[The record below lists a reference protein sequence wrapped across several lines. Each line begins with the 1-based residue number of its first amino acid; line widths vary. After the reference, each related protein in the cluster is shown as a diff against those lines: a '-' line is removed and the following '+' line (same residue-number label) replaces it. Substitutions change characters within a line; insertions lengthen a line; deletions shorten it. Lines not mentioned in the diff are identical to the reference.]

1 MTDKQVVIL
10 DGTQVGDENRPAI
23 LAVLTDVLQGTGAE
37 IQTFT
42 LREMKIAHCL
52 GCFGCWIETPGLC
65 KEADAGREI
74 AKAVIQSDTV
84 VFFTPVTF
92 GGYSPELKRAVD
104 RFIQLTVPYFE
115 VIHGELHHPPRYARV
130 PRLVV
135 VGVQR
140 HPNEEEAHIFRVLAG
155 RNAINLHPPSYAVE
169 IIDGEDD
176 VATLYQR
183 FLALLSRSDVM
194 PFGDALTSLLPAP
207 DASLIDVRPTGQRR
221 ALLIV
226 GSPKTRPTSGSMP
239 ADKCFSTSG
248 VLGSYLLERLKGS
261 GWETESLTLKA
272 NLLRQNG
279 QAELLSATDRADLI
293 LLAFPLYV
301 DALPFLVTKALDVI
315 AAHRRA
321 VPNPLPQRLV
331 AVVNNG
337 FPEAHQ
343 NAVAL
348 AICHQFAVQSRI
360 AWAGGLALGAGE
372 AISSGRPLIVAH
384 RSGLPVKHV
393 IQALDITATAL
404 AEGHPVPVEAV
415 TMMARNPM
423 PLVPFAV
430 WGRMFAKL
438 GAKSFER
445 LAAENGLSKDQLLAR
460 PYAA

>member
-1 MTDKQVVIL
+1 MADKKVVIL
-10 DGTQVGDENRPAI
+10 DGTQAEDENRPAI
-23 LAVLTDVLQGTGAE
+23 LAVLTDVLQGAGAE
-37 IQTFT
+37 VRTLT

-52 GCFGCWIETPGLC
+52 GCFGCWIETPGIC

-74 AKAVIQSDTV
+74 AKAVVDSDTI

-104 RFIQLTVPYFE
+104 RFIQLAVPYFE

-140 HPNEEEAHIFRVLAG
+140 HPNEDEARIFRVLAG
-155 RNAINLHPPSYAVE
+155 RNAINMHPASYAVE
-169 IIDGEDD
+169 VVDSADD
-176 VATLYQR
+176 LATLGQR
-183 FLALLSRSDVM
+183 FQALLSRSDAM
-194 PFGDALTSLLPAP
+194 PFGEAVTTLMPAP
-207 DASLIDVRPTGQRR
+207 DASPIDLRGGTRR

-226 GSPKTRPTSGSMP
+226 GSPKTRPTMGSMAAGKSP
-239 ADKCFSTSG
+239 STSG
-248 VLGSYLLERLKGS
+248 VLGSYLLERLQGS

-272 NLLRQNG
+272 SLLRPDG

-293 LLAFPLYV
+293 ILAFPLYV
-301 DALPFLVTKALDVI
+301 DALPSLVTKALDLI

-321 VPNPLPQRLV
+321 TPNPPLQRLV

-343 NAVAL
+343 NTLAL
-348 AICHQFAVQSRI
+348 AICHQFALRSGI
-360 AWAGGLALGAGE
+360 SWAGGLALGGGE
-372 AISSGRPLIVAH
+372 SISSGQPLTAPH
-384 RSGLPVKHV
+384 RSGPPVRHV
-393 IQALDITATAL
+393 IRALDMTAAAL
-404 AEGHPVPVEAV
+404 AAGRPVPGEAV

-423 PLVPFAV
+423 PIVPFAV
-430 WGRMFAKL
+430 WRAMFVKL
-438 GAKSFER
+438 GASGFER
-445 LAAENGLSKDQLLAR
+445 MAAENGVSKEQLLAR